1 MPTILIMC
9 CHLKTWGSLL
19 GMVWK
24 RTKDTSD
31 GFIPSHIHTSFFWI
45 PRPPKQEALD
55 EIDVEQ
61 DGEKG
66 YLDLAGRLGRIR
78 DCVYVV
84 MVSVVVEQ
92 GFEEC
97 RHLEAILGEVHGG
110 RVYRHRRV
118 VGVAGVTMVDF
129 MLWCCNRWIIVIL
142 ILMLSLN

>member
-1 MPTILIMC
+1 VLSPQDLGLPARHGVETNQGYIRWFYSISHPHIILLDEDV
-9 CHLKTWGSLL
+9 H
-19 GMVWK
+19 V
-24 RTKDTSD
+24 
-31 GFIPSHIHTSFFWI
+31 